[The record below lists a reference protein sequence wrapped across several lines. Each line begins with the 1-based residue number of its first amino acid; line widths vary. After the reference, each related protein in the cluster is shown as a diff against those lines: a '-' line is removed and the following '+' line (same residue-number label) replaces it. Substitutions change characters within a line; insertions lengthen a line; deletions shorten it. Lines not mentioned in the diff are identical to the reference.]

1 MPDQLL
7 DSLNHALSIKLKDAG
22 LTHLKT
28 ALRGKNISI
37 YSEFEGSRENR
48 CRFSQISGL
57 DFALGM
63 ADHNGK
69 WEYTP
74 FEGTIDE
81 LLEMVMTQFNW
92 VLSDYSI
99 D

>member
-7 DSLNHALSIKLKDAG
+7 DLLNHDLSSKLKDAG

-28 ALRGKNISI
+28 ALRGKSISI
-37 YSEFEGSRENR
+37 YSEYEGSRENR
-48 CRFSQISGL
+48 CRFTQISGCN
-57 DFALGM
+57 FALGM

-74 FEGTIDE
+74 FEGTINE

-92 VLSDYSI
+92 VLIDYSI